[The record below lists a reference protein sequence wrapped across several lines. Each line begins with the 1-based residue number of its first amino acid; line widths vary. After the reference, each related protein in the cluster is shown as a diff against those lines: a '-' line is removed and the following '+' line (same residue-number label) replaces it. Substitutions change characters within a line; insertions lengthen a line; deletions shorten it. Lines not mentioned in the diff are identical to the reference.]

1 MGQAPAMA
9 VAGGG
14 CKPAKTLDAGMKTS
28 APLLRE
34 VLRVARLRLKVRV
47 LGNLGASGSQR
58 NLGGF
63 WAALQAV
70 PGVLRS
76 GARGARIVH

>member
-1 MGQAPAMA
+1 MA

-14 CKPAKTLDAGMKTS
+14 CKPAKTLDAGLKTS

-34 VLRVARLRLKVRV
+34 VLRVAGLRLRVRV
-47 LGNLGASGSQR
+47 LGTLGASGSQHD
-58 NLGGF
+58 LGGF

-70 PGVLRS
+70 PGVLLFGRRAS
-76 GARGARIVH
+76 GACGARIVH